1 MLSANQG
8 GRATSWRMMKVN
20 NAFKDKQMVPRQN
33 HVPNVVL
40 QGSDQDQHPKPTS
53 LFHSPI

>member
-20 NAFKDKQMVPRQN
+20 VAFKDKQMVPRQN
-33 HVPNVVL
+33 HVLNVVL
-40 QGSDQDQHPKPTS
+40 QGFDQDHHPKPTS
-53 LFHSPI
+53 LFHSPT

>member
-8 GRATSWRMMKVN
+8 GRATSWRMKVN
-20 NAFKDKQMVPRQN
+20 DAFKDKQMVPRQN

-40 QGSDQDQHPKPTS
+40 QGFDHHPKPTS
-53 LFHSPI
+53 LFHGPT